1 VPEEYNATQV
11 ARGGCSPM
19 NTPSLKSMA
28 FIKTAIKRSREV
40 VHSKVL
46 AIKNP
51 IEAGW
56 KLNQGEIKP
65 LNFK

>member
-1 VPEEYNATQV
+1 
-11 ARGGCSPM
+11 M

-28 FIKTAIKRSREV
+28 FLKTAIKRSREV

-51 IEAGW
+51 IAAGW
-56 KLNQGEIKP
+56 ELNQGEIKP